1 MKREGTFVLH
11 VEDLIIVLDV
21 KEDILIKKVIGK
33 SKQGPLI
40 TRLWSVKKLA
50 SMQLHLDSISTKHS
64 SVKVWNSIF
73 LDQVNM
79 SKQTKDQDLARLISL
94 VTSTW
99 SMQ

>member
-40 TRLWSVKKLA
+40 TRL
-50 SMQLHLDSISTKHS
+50 
-64 SVKVWNSIF
+64 
-73 LDQVNM
+73 
-79 SKQTKDQDLARLISL
+79 
-94 VTSTW
+94 
-99 SMQ
+99 